1 MRLRSRE
8 GLAHALK
15 ALGLLLLV
23 ALCQCEQKQD
33 AGQEPLSP
41 RVISNYAR
49 PATVLIVTTSEA
61 RARIPL
67 FTEDSLN
74 KERLLEKTLEFIEAS
89 NISPYAIEYHQQEII
104 SFMTAEIVANLTD
117 YLKPA
122 RYTTKSYS
130 VVHTGTGFFVSPDG
144 YLITNAHVVAPDHA
158 QLELWITLNYLSE
171 EIENLADEFATL
183 FSTGISLGTGLTLS
197 EQGME
202 TLREQSRLLYAQY
215 VSVESIDTQ
224 KPKVLLTQLTGGAPQ
239 LENAL
244 TAEVVTKGEPAPG
257 KDVAVLKV
265 DGANYFFLE
274 LGDSAQAQQ
283 GDTLFAYGY
292 PGDVTFAEEFTPASQ
307 AEPTLT
313 QGALS
318 GRRALKEGWESI
330 QIDATIKPGN
340 SGGPILN
347 TRGEVIGI
355 AAFTIGVEQ
364 PTPFIV
370 PASIVREFLARANVP
385 VGEVNANTLNRLY
398 REAVQDVERS
408 HYKAAMPKLE
418 QIEAI
423 RPNVPAV
430 QKLRETAQL
439 GILEGR
445 DRTPNPYLYYAI
457 AAGGAIVLLL
467 IVGGAL
473 AARSRRKARAS
484 PHHAPRPAAPDPHLT
499 HAPTVLADA
508 PTRYRLTVQTVTGES
523 FECTVPSQG
532 LSIGRASDNDLAL
545 DDRLVSRYHARI
557 ALEND
562 QLVLYDLNST
572 NGCYVNG
579 ARVDRCAL
587 QIGDHIQLGS
597 TTITVQP
604 PMA

>member
-23 ALCQCEQKQD
+23 ALCQCEPKRD

-49 PATVLIVTTSEA
+49 PATVLIVTASEA
-61 RARIPL
+61 KVRIPI
-67 FTEDSLN
+67 FTAGAFNEDRVVKSVAGFLGS
-74 KERLLEKTLEFIEAS
+74 RG
-89 NISPYAIEYHQQEII
+89 ISPYEVEYYMQDLVQYVIGDMV
-104 SFMTAEIVANLTD
+104 SNLPEF
-117 YLKPA
+117 LKPV
-122 RYTTKSYS
+122 RYETQRYS
-130 VVHTGTGFFVSPDG
+130 VFHSGTGFFVSPDG
-144 YLITNAHVVAPDHA
+144 YLITNAHVVEPDHE
-158 QLELWITLNYLSE
+158 QIELWVTVNFLDK
-171 EIENLADEFATL
+171 EIRKLADEFATIL
-183 FSTGISLGTGLTLS
+183 SNNIASSTGFGLT
-197 EQGME
+197 EQGLQ

-408 HYKAAMPKLE
+408 HYKAAMRKLE

-457 AAGGAIVLLL
+457 AAGGAVALLL
-467 IVGGAL
+467 VVGGAL
-473 AARSRRKARAS
+473 VARSRRKARAS
-484 PHHAPRPAAPDPHLT
+484 AHPAPRSAAPDPHLT

-523 FECTVPSQG
+523 FECAVPSQG

-557 ALEND
+557 AIEND

-579 ARVDRCAL
+579 ARVDRCVL

-597 TTITVQP
+597 TTITVHP
-604 PMA
+604 PSA

>member
-1 MRLRSRE
+1 M
-8 GLAHALK
+8 
-15 ALGLLLLV
+15 
-23 ALCQCEQKQD
+23 
-33 AGQEPLSP
+33 
-41 RVISNYAR
+41 
-49 PATVLIVTTSEA
+49 
-61 RARIPL
+61 
-67 FTEDSLN
+67 
-74 KERLLEKTLEFIEAS
+74 
-89 NISPYAIEYHQQEII
+89 
-104 SFMTAEIVANLTD
+104 
-117 YLKPA
+117 
-122 RYTTKSYS
+122 
-130 VVHTGTGFFVSPDG
+130 
-144 YLITNAHVVAPDHA
+144 
-158 QLELWITLNYLSE
+158 
-171 EIENLADEFATL
+171 
-183 FSTGISLGTGLTLS
+183 
-197 EQGME
+197 
-202 TLREQSRLLYAQY
+202 
-215 VSVESIDTQ
+215 
-224 KPKVLLTQLTGGAPQ
+224 
-239 LENAL
+239 
-244 TAEVVTKGEPAPG
+244 
-257 KDVAVLKV
+257 
-265 DGANYFFLE
+265 
-274 LGDSAQAQQ
+274 
-283 GDTLFAYGY
+283 
-292 PGDVTFAEEFTPASQ
+292 
-307 AEPTLT
+307 
-313 QGALS
+313 
-318 GRRALKEGWESI
+318 LKEGWESI

-355 AAFTIGVEQ
+355 AAFTIGAEQ

-370 PASIVREFLARANVP
+370 PASIVREFLGRANVP
-385 VGEVNANTLNRLY
+385 VGEVNASTLNRLY
-398 REAVQDVERS
+398 REAVLDVERS

-457 AAGGAIVLLL
+457 ASGGAIVLLL

-484 PHHAPRPAAPDPHLT
+484 AHHAPPHATPDPHLT

-508 PTRYRLTVQTVTGES
+508 PTRFRLTVKTVTGES
-523 FECTVPSQG
+523 FECAVSPQG

-572 NGCYVNG
+572 NGSYVNG

-604 PMA
+604 PSA